1 MIIEKIVGNISDP
14 DSKSKDLVDYV
25 SVEWYEVQNSILH
38 KVSRNG
44 MEVGIRNHERV
55 ALRDGD
61 ILWQDDKKVL
71 LVEISECDCIAL
83 RPTTMLEMGKA
94 CYEIG
99 NRHSPIF
106 IEDGEVLT
114 PYDAPL
120 MTALSKCGFLPRLK
134 SAKLTVPLG
143 GHADGH
149 SHH

>member
-1 MIIEKIVGNISDP
+1 MIIEKIVGNI
-14 DSKSKDLVDYV
+14 KDQGSICMDCVDYIP
-25 SVEWYEVQNSILH
+25 VEWFEVQNSILH

-44 MEVGIRNHERV
+44 IEVGIRNHTGV
-55 ALRDGD
+55 ALQDGD

-83 RPTTMLEMGKA
+83 KPKTMLEMGKA

-99 NRHSPIF
+99 NRHVPIF

-134 SAKLTVPLG
+134 SAKLTMPLG